1 MLPPLPGAG
10 SPVAASDTWVAWS
23 TAGLP
28 VVVPWAALPTAVG
41 ADLAAREG
49 MLPIP
54 RRVALL
60 LAAERRA
67 EAWALAIREPRPLAA
82 QGRLEIELAGWAAR
96 EAGRLSL
103 AVPRGPVLVVGES
116 QESVS
121 AIRGALNDVQNL
133 LALPWPRWA
142 GPVVV
147 FIGGPER
154 GIPVTGVVRPALPLF
169 QIQPTDDP
177 RSVMAAH
184 LARLALDLTAPPPGG
199 WPAWLRAGI
208 AEVARAKAAG
218 EGPSPRR
225 MRDRRTA
232 AGVAAIRALF
242 TAPAPDPALAGAVMA
257 PLVTRAN
264 QERLDAFLD
273 LLRQGVGAEKALR
286 MAFSVAL
293 ESL

>member
-1 MLPPLPGAG
+1 MLPPLPAAG
-10 SPVAASDTWVAWS
+10 SPVAASETWLAWP

-28 VVVPWAALPTAVG
+28 VVLPWTTMPPAVG

-49 MLPIP
+49 LLPLP

-60 LAAERRA
+60 LAADRRA
-67 EAWALAIREPRPLAA
+67 QAWALAIREPRPLAA
-82 QGRLEIELAGWAAR
+82 QGRLEIELAVWAAA
-96 EAGRLSL
+96 EAGRLGL
-103 AVPRGPVLVVGES
+103 PAGRGPVLVVGES
-116 QESVS
+116 QESLG
-121 AIRGALNDVQNL
+121 AIRGALNDVQDL

-154 GIPVTGVVRPALPLF
+154 GIPPTGVVRPALPLF
-169 QIQPTDDP
+169 QIPPGGDP
-177 RSVMAAH
+177 RPVMAAH
-184 LARLALDLTAPPPGG
+184 LAQLALDLTAPPPGG
-199 WPAWLRAGI
+199 WPEWLRQGI

-225 MRDRRTA
+225 MRDRRTT

-242 TAPAPDPALAGAVMA
+242 AAPEPDPALAGAVVA
-257 PLVTRAN
+257 PLVTKFN
-264 QERLDAFLD
+264 QDRWIAFLD
-273 LLRQGVGAEKALR
+273 LLRQRAGAEGALQ
-286 MAFSVAL
+286 MAFAVPL